1 MRQFFCLVGAFYMAS
16 VSPQASA
23 QPARWETLTDE
34 GVRAHEQGRYVEAGR
49 LLSAAL
55 KEAENFKQNDSRV
68 VDSLN
73 NLAELYYTH
82 GKYDQAEPLYKRALS
97 IAEQVL
103 SADDPKLARS
113 LNNLGTLYQTQ
124 GKYVEAEPLYPGLP
138 RRWSNS
144 TRVAS
149 LLSAISSARST
160 RGRPLCDS
168 WKALSMHVLTAQR
181 LNGPGTAWKLRR

>member
-124 GKYVEAEPLYPGLP
+124 GKYVEAEPLY
-138 RRWSNS
+138 RRSLAIWKQALGPQNPS
-144 TRVAS
+144 VATS
-149 LLSAISSARST
+149 LNNLAEPVQRSGEI
-160 RGRPLCDS
+160 R
-168 WKALSMHVLTAQR
+168 
-181 LNGPGTAWKLRR
+181 